1 MSKLRLGVVF
11 GGQSSEYSV
20 SLHSVASFLR
30 QIHADNYD
38 MTLIGINKNG
48 HFYLYNGEVDS
59 IEHDTW
65 ENEKSCVSCAWVNG
79 GIMPL
84 DGSNKVIKL
93 DCVFPVL
100 HGKNG
105 EDGLIQGLLELM
117 NIHYVGCDVMSSAM
131 SNGWKEEIQ
140 SFSQFPTYLLFH
152 PMYLAST
159 GNIGKSSPSDSRMNH
174 SAFDDKHHCRYA
186 PVGSFY
192 ILKDG
197 RV

>member
-1 MSKLRLGVVF
+1 MLLGGKIMSKLSLGVVF

-117 NIHYVGCDVMSSAM
+117 NIHYVGCDVM
-131 SNGWKEEIQ
+131 
-140 SFSQFPTYLLFH
+140 
-152 PMYLAST
+152 
-159 GNIGKSSPSDSRMNH
+159 
-174 SAFDDKHHCRYA
+174 
-186 PVGSFY
+186 
-192 ILKDG
+192 
-197 RV
+197 